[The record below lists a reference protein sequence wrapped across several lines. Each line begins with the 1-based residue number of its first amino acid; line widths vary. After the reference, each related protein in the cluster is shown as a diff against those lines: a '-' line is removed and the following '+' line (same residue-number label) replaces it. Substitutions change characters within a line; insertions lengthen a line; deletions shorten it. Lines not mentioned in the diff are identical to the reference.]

1 MRITVISAISAFQS
15 VFAPSILASML
26 VAGFLLPLGTAG
38 AASSAAPFGQAGE
51 QQVEIYTLTNA
62 HGVEARIM
70 TYGASIVSLK
80 TPDRRGRLK
89 NIVLGFDELK
99 TYLAGVPYYGATVGR
114 YA

>member
-1 MRITVISAISAFQS
+1 MFERSLNFKGPAPAAILTLLGCVLAAAAQGAVIAE
-15 VFAPSILASML
+15 
-26 VAGFLLPLGTAG
+26 LLGWVG
-38 AASSAAPFGQAGE
+38 DE
-51 QQVEIYTLTNA
+51 KVEIYTLTNA
-62 HGVEARIM
+62 HGIEARIM

-99 TYLAGVPYYGATVGR
+99 TYLAGVPYYVATVGR